1 MQLHFNLCSDQGIN
15 NLNKDKQYT
24 GHILFSFTFIWW
36 RQSCCSVLLT
46 LSQDLS
52 WSHRGF
58 SNSNLSE
65 MHCQE
70 TSNTKSLSYC
80 LFFFVCEQKLS
91 ARSRFDTCALPLTSP
106 ASNLIKNSGEKTLL
120 FVCRLIFKTKNRLT
134 RTGMK
139 AAHRESEVRG
149 AEVSQER
156 KKEIKLCFFWKA
168 PVSLW
173 KKPADLNWW

>member
-1 MQLHFNLCSDQGIN
+1 MEIKL
-15 NLNKDKQYT
+15 
-24 GHILFSFTFIWW
+24 LFCFVNTIT
-36 RQSCCSVLLT
+36 RP
-46 LSQDLS
+46 SQDLS

-58 SNSNLSE
+58 SKSNLSE

-70 TSNTKSLSYC
+70 TSNTKSLSHHL
-80 LFFFVCEQKLS
+80 LFFCEQKLS

-156 KKEIKLCFFWKA
+156 KKEIKLSFF
-168 PVSLW
+168 
-173 KKPADLNWW
+173 

>member
-1 MQLHFNLCSDQGIN
+1 METKL
-15 NLNKDKQYT
+15 
-24 GHILFSFTFIWW
+24 LF
-36 RQSCCSVLLT
+36 SVLLT

-58 SNSNLSE
+58 SKSNLSE

-70 TSNTKSLSYC
+70 TSNTKSLSCC
-80 LFFFVCEQKLS
+80 LFFFFRFEQKLS

-134 RTGMK
+134 CTGIK

-156 KKEIKLCFFWKA
+156 KKEIKLSFFF
-168 PVSLW
+168 
-173 KKPADLNWW
+173 